1 MKLFILFTFYLMII
15 ETSQMDCC
23 CGNQSKKE
31 YENAVNILKNC
42 IDTVFKNMP
51 DYKNGFTNIK
61 TLTKAVQD
69 YQSMY
74 IRAKNLKNAFEIDRI
89 NTELGLRLAADNVNN
104 ENLVQ
109 SLKECVETFHGN
121 LNIVA

>member
-1 MKLFILFTFYLMII
+1 MKIFFLFTFYLMII

-51 DYKNGFTNIK
+51 DYKT
-61 TLTKAVQD
+61 VQD